1 MTNDALIAALSHLVS
16 EGRNPDTMDIDL
28 LSSQEIVERLN
39 QQDKQVPL
47 AVEAVL
53 PQIAQAVDKITAAF
67 KQGGRLIYLGAGTSG
82 RLGVL
87 DASECPPTFGVSDQM
102 VIGLIAGGKEAMFTA
117 QEGAEDNAT
126 LGAHDLQQIDFSSKD
141 VLVGIAASGRTPYVI
156 GALEYANDL
165 GATTI
170 ALSCNP
176 DSPIAE
182 IAQIAISPVVGP
194 EALTGST
201 RLKSGTA
208 QKLVLNMLTTAS
220 MIRLGKSYQNLM
232 VDVRATNRKLIAR
245 AVRIVMQ
252 ATDCQREE
260 AEALLKE
267 SHNNA
272 KLAILM
278 HLTGMKLRASD
289 GETLAIGRLLTPRH
303 GRARRVIS
311 QSKTR
316 ALWALVLIIDCTHSN
331 RVATPYENAAPALY
345 LHRSLH
351 SIGRSSQFGKP
362 HQGYNIALIPFGSL
376 VHNHPVWLSRAPL
389 SFYSCAGY
397 DQSRHPD
404 NRFDTSCPLV
414 LTVTHS
420 LHKRQA
426 AQYSPLL
433 SIFSCFTLS

>member
-53 PQIAQAVDKITAAF
+53 SQIAQAVDKITAAF

-278 HLTGMKLRASD
+278 HLTGMNYEQATAKLSQSD
-289 GETLAIGRLLTPRH
+289 GFLR
-303 GRARRVIS
+303 RAMEE
-311 QSKTR
+311 
-316 ALWALVLIIDCTHSN
+316 H
-331 RVATPYENAAPALY
+331 EE
-345 LHRSLH
+345 
-351 SIGRSSQFGKP
+351 
-362 HQGYNIALIPFGSL
+362 
-376 VHNHPVWLSRAPL
+376 
-389 SFYSCAGY
+389 
-397 DQSRHPD
+397 
-404 NRFDTSCPLV
+404 
-414 LTVTHS
+414 
-420 LHKRQA
+420 
-426 AQYSPLL
+426 
-433 SIFSCFTLS
+433 